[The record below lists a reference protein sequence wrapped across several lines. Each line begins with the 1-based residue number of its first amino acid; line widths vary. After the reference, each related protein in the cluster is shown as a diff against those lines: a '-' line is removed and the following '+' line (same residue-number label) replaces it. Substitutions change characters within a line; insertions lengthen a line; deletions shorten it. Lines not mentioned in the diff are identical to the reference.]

1 MTAQFAETWLGA
13 MARANHWFNV
23 SIPISTQSSKCQNNR
38 WMSFEVKTGGD
49 SMQAN
54 ISLDSETQKQ
64 NAASP
69 RLMRAG

>member
-23 SIPISTQSSKCQNNR
+23 SIHISTQSLKCHNNR
-38 WMSFEVKTGGD
+38 WMSFEDKTGRN

-54 ISLDSETQKQ
+54 ISLGSDTQQ
-64 NAASP
+64 QIAES
-69 RLMRAG
+69 